1 MLTGKEATQN
11 LHKWRLLGHYPM
23 DGRGVVELINEEIV
37 EKISYISF
45 PLSVTRFFVR
55 YKEPLTKRDFLTNAE
70 SAYICTEEGIREMI
84 ATYLNTEFSLSD
96 LSKPYPN
103 FNFFLKNYLL
113 IEKIDLKRV
122 NGYGCVFKS
131 AWVNISK
138 LCVEQFGWHIMEV
151 ILLEDVLKKVKIP
164 YFCLCTGKLDLESR
178 FLLGHG
184 DNMLNFF
191 VSIDDLSPIQGS
203 ILSKK
208 DQKSEKDGGVDFS
221 FKIKTYLLFSKKTN
235 LYKIGQ
241 SNNPAERVKQ
251 IGKELEIIATHHT
264 NIERY
269 LHKKYREYREFNEWF
284 RFPDDIA
291 KDVIAEYSDNLLAK
305 KEVSNG

>member
-1 MLTGKEATQN
+1 
-11 LHKWRLLGHYPM
+11 
-23 DGRGVVELINEEIV
+23 
-37 EKISYISF
+37 
-45 PLSVTRFFVR
+45 
-55 YKEPLTKRDFLTNAE
+55 
-70 SAYICTEEGIREMI
+70 
-84 ATYLNTEFSLSD
+84 
-96 LSKPYPN
+96 
-103 FNFFLKNYLL
+103 
-113 IEKIDLKRV
+113 
-122 NGYGCVFKS
+122 
-131 AWVNISK
+131 
-138 LCVEQFGWHIMEV
+138 
-151 ILLEDVLKKVKIP
+151 
-164 YFCLCTGKLDLESR
+164 
-178 FLLGHG
+178 
-184 DNMLNFF
+184 
-191 VSIDDLSPIQGS
+191 
-203 ILSKK
+203 
-208 DQKSEKDGGVDFS
+208 VDFS